1 MRLRLVQPRPV
12 AFPSWAIV
20 AMVGGVGRG
29 HGRAQLFHSHA
40 RLSPHRSLSSSL
52 AHQRWCSCL
61 TPPVAQVP
69 GTAVPGELRRDAP
82 ATRWRRARELVS
94 IRSSPTAPSIRPS
107 RCCAPQR
114 ATQERKKASPILSQM
129 SHSYSPH
136 ISAALVLSPVDLS
149 RARAAALIDGAARLS
164 EVAAK
169 EASAADGSS
178 DDAIT
183 AEQLALEKFQ
193 VSFRTPTT
201 RPPHA
206 HHTATNTPYRPPS
219 TDPPYRPPVQT
230 PRTDPPYRPP
240 VQTTPYRP
248 PVQTTP
254 YRPPV
259 QTPRTDPPLRT
270 PLLQPPLL
278 QTPTPS
284 APSQC

>member
-1 MRLRLVQPRPV
+1 MTRGRSGVIVTATRFARSGSAVSPAAIAGCWRGIAARQKRASRNSSSIHQYVWILPIFSHRRRFPILPERKMRLRLVQPRPV

-29 HGRAQLFHSHA
+29 HGRAPLFHSHA

-82 ATRWRRARELVS
+82 ATRWRRARERVS
-94 IRSSPTAPSIRPS
+94 IRSSPTAPSIRPY

-149 RARAAALIDGAARLS
+149 RARARWYYKNPTNLTDQLS
-164 EVAAK
+164 M
-169 EASAADGSS
+169 
-178 DDAIT
+178 
-183 AEQLALEKFQ
+183 QLAIHVLPGDTSVDICYCLLSMKS
-193 VSFRTPTT
+193 SFFFPF
-201 RPPHA
+201 
-206 HHTATNTPYRPPS
+206 S
-219 TDPPYRPPVQT
+219 
-230 PRTDPPYRPP
+230 
-240 VQTTPYRP
+240 
-248 PVQTTP
+248 
-254 YRPPV
+254 
-259 QTPRTDPPLRT
+259 
-270 PLLQPPLL
+270 
-278 QTPTPS
+278 S
-284 APSQC
+284 